1 MSKKIAMLIPCYNEE
16 KTIKQVVEDTKRI
29 IPEAD
34 IYVYDNN
41 SKDKTAEIAA
51 AAGAI
56 VIRERKQGKGFV
68 VRSMFQDIDAD
79 AYIMVDGDDTYP
91 LDNVPEMLKL
101 VLEEKA
107 DMVVGDRLSSTYFTE
122 NKRRFHNS
130 GNKIVRWLINKLFKS
145 NVRDI
150 MTGLRVFSKRFVKTF
165 PVISNGFEIETEM
178 TIHAV
183 DKRLNVE
190 TVLVTY
196 QDRPEGSESKLST
209 ISDGTKVLR
218 TIFRL
223 YKNYR
228 PLAFFGI
235 ISAALFVVAL
245 CFMIPVF
252 ITFWQT
258 GEVPKVPTLI
268 GSCFIMLMGVQSL
281 FSGWILDVLVNQQR
295 KDFEMRLIGH

>member
-1 MSKKIAMLIPCYNEE
+1 MPRIAMLIPCYNEE
-16 KTIKQVVEDTKRI
+16 KTIGKVIEDTKKF

-51 AAGAI
+51 SKGAI
-56 VIRERKQGKGFV
+56 VVREKKQGKGFV

-91 LDNVPEMLKL
+91 LENVAEMVRL

-107 DMVVGDRLSSTYFTE
+107 DMVIGDRLSSTYFTE

-130 GNKIVRWLINKLFKS
+130 GNKVVRWLINKLFKS
-145 NVRDI
+145 EIRDI

-165 PVISNGFEIETEM
+165 PVVSNGFEIETEM

-183 DKRLNVE
+183 DKRLYVE
-190 TVLVTY
+190 NVLVNY

-223 YKNYR
+223 YKDYR

-235 ISAALFVVAL
+235 VSILLFIIAIG
-245 CFMIPVF
+245 FMTPIF
-252 ITFWQT
+252 ITYWQT
-258 GEVPKVPTLI
+258 GLVPKFPTLI
-268 GSCFIMLMGVQSL
+268 GSCFIMLMGVQAFFGGL
-281 FSGWILDVLVNQQR
+281 ILDVLANQQR
-295 KDFEMRLIGH
+295 KNFELELNKH

>member
-1 MSKKIAMLIPCYNEE
+1 MPKIAMLIPCYNEE
-16 KTIKQVVEDTKRI
+16 KTIGKVIEDTKKF
-29 IPEAD
+29 IPQAD

-51 AAGAI
+51 AKGAI
-56 VIRERKQGKGFV
+56 VVREKKQGKGFV

-91 LDNVPEMLKL
+91 LENVAEMVRL

-107 DMVVGDRLSSTYFTE
+107 DMVIGDRLSSTYFTE

-130 GNKIVRWLINKLFKS
+130 GNKVVRWLINKLFKS

-165 PVISNGFEIETEM
+165 PVVSNGFEIETEM

-183 DKRLNVE
+183 DKRLYVE
-190 TVLVTY
+190 NVLVNY

-209 ISDGTKVLR
+209 ISDGSKVIR

-223 YKNYR
+223 YKDYR
-228 PLAFFGI
+228 PLPFFGM
-235 ISAALFVVAL
+235 ISILLFLIAIG
-245 CFMIPVF
+245 FMTPIF
-252 ITFWQT
+252 ITYWQT
-258 GEVPKVPTLI
+258 GLVPKFPTLI
-268 GSCFIMLMGVQSL
+268 GSCFIMLMGVQAFFGGL
-281 FSGWILDVLVNQQR
+281 ILDVMANRQR
-295 KDFEMRLIGH
+295 KDFELLLKK